1 MISAEQ
7 LEIMAPAFVAGIIVA
22 LAHAPLGIE
31 VLRRGII
38 FIDLAIA
45 QVAGLAIVTM
55 QLIWHEPSWLV
66 VQSMA
71 AISAIATAAFFR
83 WIEKTAPR
91 EQEAVIGSC
100 FILAASGTLLALA
113 NHPRGGEE
121 IQHILSGQILFATWD
136 DIARAAPILGG
147 ILVLWLTSSR
157 VRDGIGFF
165 LLFALAI
172 TVSVRLVGVYV
183 VFASLILP
191 ALAVNIRTLDRSRLT
206 LAWASGLVAVTAGI
220 AISSQADLPAG
231 PILVVTFAVSAICF
245 RLALQRRTL

>member
-91 EQEAVIGSC
+91 EQ
-100 FILAASGTLLALA
+100 
-113 NHPRGGEE
+113 
-121 IQHILSGQILFATWD
+121 
-136 DIARAAPILGG
+136 
-147 ILVLWLTSSR
+147 
-157 VRDGIGFF
+157 
-165 LLFALAI
+165 
-172 TVSVRLVGVYV
+172 
-183 VFASLILP
+183 
-191 ALAVNIRTLDRSRLT
+191 
-206 LAWASGLVAVTAGI
+206 
-220 AISSQADLPAG
+220 
-231 PILVVTFAVSAICF
+231 
-245 RLALQRRTL
+245 

>member
-1 MISAEQ
+1 
-7 LEIMAPAFVAGIIVA
+7 
-22 LAHAPLGIE
+22 
-31 VLRRGII
+31 
-38 FIDLAIA
+38 
-45 QVAGLAIVTM
+45 
-55 QLIWHEPSWLV
+55 
-66 VQSMA
+66 
-71 AISAIATAAFFR
+71 
-83 WIEKTAPR
+83 
-91 EQEAVIGSC
+91 
-100 FILAASGTLLALA
+100 
-113 NHPRGGEE
+113 
-121 IQHILSGQILFATWD
+121 
-136 DIARAAPILGG
+136 
-147 ILVLWLTSSR
+147 LVLWLTSSR